1 MSGKMGE
8 NAVMEWEGGL
18 LRGDSSAVSII
29 VKGPKKLIL
38 KISHWILQSKVINDF
53 GKDSFKG
60 KVKGRS
66 LRSEEEVRK

>member
-1 MSGKMGE
+1 MSREMGE

-18 LRGDSSAVSII
+18 LRGDSSAVSIV
-29 VKGPKKLIL
+29 VKGPKKRIL
-38 KISHWILQSKVINDF
+38 EIARWILQSKVINDF

-66 LRSEEEVRK
+66 LRNEEEVRK